1 MAAPGAIAN
10 GERRALVL
18 GGTGF
23 VGSEVVRALR
33 LAGVPTSFTW
43 FANEARAKVLDG
55 GGACRVD
62 LRDTPA
68 LRALVAEQ
76 KPTVLVHAAAVSSGA
91 SLGELDDA
99 AWDQVQAV
107 NVRAAF
113 VAIQAASSSMAAA
126 GGGDIVLV
134 GALDRAQSLPL
145 PIHFAATQGA
155 LSAMTMALAKE
166 LGPQKIRVNMI
177 ALGVLDGGIG
187 KTLSSKMV
195 ADYKSFSALR
205 RTGTAAEAARAIVW
219 LALENTWMTG
229 KVVPVNGG
237 I

>member
-1 MAAPGAIAN
+1 MS
-10 GERRALVL
+10 RRALVL
-18 GGTGF
+18 GGSGF
-23 VGSEVVRALR
+23 VGSEVVKALR
-33 LAGVPTSFTW
+33 AAGVPTAFTW
-43 FANEARAKVLDG
+43 LRNEARAMESE
-55 GGACRVD
+55 GAFRVD
-62 LRDTPA
+62 LRDAAA
-68 LRALVAEQ
+68 LRALVVEP
-76 KPTVLVHAAAVSSGA
+76 KPPVLVHAAAVSSGA

-99 AWDQVQAV
+99 AWDEAQAV

-113 VAIQAASSSMAAA
+113 MAIQAATPAMAAA

-145 PIHFAATQGA
+145 PAHFAATQGA

-166 LGPQKIRVNMI
+166 LGPQKIRINMI
-177 ALGVLDGGIG
+177 ALGVLDGGIS
-187 KTLSSKMV
+187 KTLSGKLV

-205 RTGTAAEAARAIVW
+205 RTGTAAEAARAIAW

>member
-1 MAAPGAIAN
+1 MT
-10 GERRALVL
+10 RRALVL
-18 GGTGF
+18 GGTGH
-23 VGSEVVRALR
+23 VGSEVVKALR
-33 LAGVPTSFTW
+33 AAGVPTAFTW
-43 FANEARAKVLDG
+43 RTNEARAAQDE
-55 GGACRVD
+55 GACRVD
-62 LRDTPA
+62 LRDAAA
-68 LRALVAEQ
+68 LRALVIEQ
-76 KPTVLVHAAAVSSGA
+76 RPTVLVHAAAVSSGA
-91 SLGELDDA
+91 SLAELDDA
-99 AWDQVQAV
+99 AFDEAQAV

-113 VAIQAASSSMAAA
+113 VAVQAGAAAMAEA

-155 LSAMTMALAKE
+155 LAAMTMALAKE
-166 LGPQKIRVNMI
+166 LGPRQIRINII
-177 ALGVLDGGIG
+177 ALGVLEGGIS
-187 KTLSSKMV
+187 KTLSPKMV